1 MLHQVASLVV
11 MEDFSVSTWCLQLD
25 KQAKADL
32 GQMTDILLLDHM
44 MIYGFL
50 LSIILPLF

>member
-1 MLHQVASLVV
+1 

-32 GQMTDILLLDHM
+32 GQMTDILLFDHM

-50 LSIILPLF
+50 VKHYPPIILNWSL